1 MTDDKT
7 QVETDELH
15 NWSRS
20 TRERGDGVAAIAR
33 AIAGLHLGPDSLG
46 VISRGIVGEYQSK
59 VQDLADK
66 VGNTA
71 EYLEIDARN
80 ATAVADSF
88 SNTEQAQADR
98 FTKGTGHA

>member
-1 MTDDKT
+1 MTDENT
-7 QVETDELH
+7 HVETDELH
-15 NWSRS
+15 TWSRS
-20 TRERGDGVAAIAR
+20 TRERGDGVAEIAR
-33 AIAGLHLGPDSLG
+33 TIAGLNLGPNSLG
-46 VISRGIVGEYQSK
+46 VISRGYVGEYQSK

-88 SNTEQAQADR
+88 SNTEQTQADR
-98 FTKGTGHA
+98 FSKGGGHV